1 MVDKTKTKA
10 KGKTT
15 AKKNSTKKSGPV
27 KRTRKTI
34 PSTEFS
40 VHAPNANEIFLA
52 GDFNNWQND
61 MRRIILGVVDRV
73 LGDDPLGLIKV
84 VPSRVEIS
92 FPSGEIAAGYFDPY
106 AMPLIKIITRS
117 HWS

>member
-1 MVDKTKTKA
+1 MVVKTKTKA

-61 MRRIILGVVDRV
+61 SKDFRLRKFRDGTWKKMVKLKPGVYEYQFVVDGRWWT
-73 LGDDPLGLIKV
+73 DPAHKNRIANPYGTENSVKV
-84 VPSRVEIS
+84 V
-92 FPSGEIAAGYFDPY
+92 
-106 AMPLIKIITRS
+106 K
-117 HWS
+117 